1 MMHVQ
6 SDYKAEKKIRIKL
19 LGRWTEELFEKESVK
34 ERTEENLSRK
44 VARILEVNLSTLF
57 GTSWNLWYE
66 ISWFSDKSGNGEQLT
81 EY

>member
-57 GTSWNLWYE
+57 GKVGIYGMRYHGFQTKVEMVN
-66 ISWFSDKSGNGEQLT
+66 N
-81 EY
+81 